1 MDELFADF
9 WNTVKEYVPAKE
21 RQTAADHIVSV
32 LVDSGASDNIMY
44 VLRDCDKN
52 MKTAVQDQL
61 EDIDADDW
69 DDAGDDDDWQY

>member
-32 LVDSGASDNIMY
+32 LVDSGVSDSTLY
-44 VLRDCDKN
+44 ALRDCDKN
-52 MKTAVQDQL
+52 MKAAVQDQL
-61 EDIDADDW
+61 EDIDTDDW
-69 DDAGDDDDWQY
+69 DDAGDDEDWQY